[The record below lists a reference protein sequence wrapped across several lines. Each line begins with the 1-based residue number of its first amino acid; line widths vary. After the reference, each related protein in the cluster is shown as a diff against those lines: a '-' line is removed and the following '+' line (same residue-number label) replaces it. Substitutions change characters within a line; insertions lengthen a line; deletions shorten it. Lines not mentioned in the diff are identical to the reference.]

1 MSLTRNPAAPAWAAV
16 VGHALPAGAWN
27 RLTAVGHQPDAHPWT
42 TGGAWTVYAVRAVA
56 AAFVAV
62 ASVHRRER

>member
-1 MSLTRNPAAPAWAAV
+1 MSLTRNPAA
-16 VGHALPAGAWN
+16 PAGAWN

-42 TGGAWTVYAVRAVA
+42 TGGAWTVYAVWAVA

-62 ASVHRRER
+62 ASVNCRDQ